1 MNITFRK
8 GAVIIFATGKLRGL
22 VVFSLLLLPF
32 LLQGC
37 LGGARYLA
45 YPRARTSVYT
55 DLWNFSDHE
64 IAADQ
69 VDALYRRVAR
79 LMAIT
84 PEHSKPRPQVLV
96 VSPAYI
102 QEKYLTIHPLAA
114 TRGGTALAV
123 YIPHQ
128 NQILIPD
135 FDRTL
140 LTHELAHYF
149 TFHYLSIPRSG
160 WEAIADQV
168 VDAER
173 SGG

>member
-1 MNITFRK
+1 MRHY
-8 GAVIIFATGKLRGL
+8 TGKLR
-22 VVFSLLLLPF
+22 SLAALHLILLPF

-37 LGGARYLA
+37 LGGTRYLA
-45 YPRARTSVYT
+45 YPRAQTSVYA
-55 DLWNFSDHE
+55 DIWNFSNHE

-102 QEKYLTIHPLAA
+102 QEKYLTIHPLA
-114 TRGGTALAV
+114 TTQGGTALAV

-149 TFHYLSIPRSG
+149 TFHYLSIPRSN
-160 WEAIADQV
+160 WEAIADKV
-168 VDAER
+168 VAAEV

>member
-1 MNITFRK
+1 M
-8 GAVIIFATGKLRGL
+8 
-22 VVFSLLLLPF
+22 LLPI

-37 LGGARYLA
+37 LGGTGYRA

-55 DLWNFSDHE
+55 DIWNFSDHE

-69 VDALYRRVAR
+69 VDVLYRRVAR

-84 PEHSKPRPQVLV
+84 PNNSTPRPQVLV

-114 TRGGTALAV
+114 ARNGTALAV

-128 NQILIPD
+128 NQILIPG

-168 VDAER
+168 VDAEEA
-173 SGG
+173 GG

>member
-1 MNITFRK
+1 M
-8 GAVIIFATGKLRGL
+8 FATRKSRSL
-22 VVFSLLLLPF
+22 VALHLILLPF

-37 LGGARYLA
+37 LGGTRYLA
-45 YPRARTSVYT
+45 YPRAQTSVYT
-55 DLWNFSDHE
+55 DIWNFSDHK

-84 PEHSKPRPQVLV
+84 PESSKPRPQVLV

-102 QEKYLTIHPLAA
+102 QEKYLTVHPSAA
-114 TRGGTALAV
+114 TRSGTALAI

-128 NQILIPD
+128 NQILIPA

-149 TFHYLSIPRSG
+149 TFHYLSIPRSD
-160 WEAIADQV
+160 WEAIADRV
-168 VDAER
+168 VNAEG
-173 SGG
+173 SEG

>member
-1 MNITFRK
+1 M
-8 GAVIIFATGKLRGL
+8 FATRKSR
-22 VVFSLLLLPF
+22 SLIVIYLSLLPF

-37 LGGARYLA
+37 LGSTRHLA
-45 YPRARTSVYT
+45 YPQPQTSVYA
-55 DLWNFSDHE
+55 DIWNFSDHE

-84 PEHSKPRPQVLV
+84 PENPKPRPQVLV

-114 TRGGTALAV
+114 TRDDTALAI

-128 NQILIPD
+128 NQILIPA

-149 TFHYLSIPRSG
+149 TFHYLSIPRSD
-160 WEAIADQV
+160 WEATADQV
-168 VDAER
+168 VIAER
-173 SGG
+173 SADWN

>member
-1 MNITFRK
+1 
-8 GAVIIFATGKLRGL
+8 L
-22 VVFSLLLLPF
+22 VALHLILLPF

-37 LGGARYLA
+37 LGSTRYLA
-45 YPRARTSVYT
+45 YPRAQTSVYT
-55 DLWNFSDHE
+55 DIWNFSDHE
-64 IAADQ
+64 ITADQ

-96 VSPAYI
+96 ASPAYI

-149 TFHYLSIPRSG
+149 TFHYLSVPRSD
-160 WEAIADQV
+160 WEAIADKAV
-168 VDAER
+168 AAEG
-173 SGG
+173 SGD